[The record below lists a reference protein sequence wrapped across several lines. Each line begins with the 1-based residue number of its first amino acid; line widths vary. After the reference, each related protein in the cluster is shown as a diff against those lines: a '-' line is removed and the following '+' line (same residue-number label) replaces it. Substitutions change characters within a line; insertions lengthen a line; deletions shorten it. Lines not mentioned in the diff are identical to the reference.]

1 MSTERNR
8 EREKE
13 RISKMSSQFGSIA
26 IHWLMFSF
34 LIRSIIT
41 KRFYDLNPDIFRD
54 TPELIESRGFRS
66 ETHRITTEDG
76 YILIVFRIVNPFRRN
91 TTNDHSQRPIL
102 LWHGIGVSSD
112 SWLYSTDGHLD
123 SNTGHYIENSLLVN
137 DCRTNATNTLG
148 FTLASCGYDV
158 WLPNT
163 RGGKYSIEHRDFDPN
178 TDQRYWMYSLTELA
192 IYDLPAVI
200 AYVLRTTRKT
210 SLGYIGHSLGT
221 DQMFALQALIPESG
235 ELIKPF
241 IALAPIAFLGNIW
254 SAARIAIS
262 LEPLLRSN
270 PTRLGLPTSLMQL
283 IGIIICGN
291 EFLIDICSDALYAI
305 NGFDAKYFNQSI
317 ISIDIAHSAVP
328 SSTWLFAH
336 LAQMVQSNRYG
347 MMDFGIEENLNR
359 YGQRQPPDYPIGEIR
374 SKNIA
379 LFYSENDALA
389 DRLDVQRLIESLNIT
404 LLDNYLVPFPK
415 WNHQDFQLGMTQG
428 LYINQRLLRLLR
440 LFDRL

>member
-1 MSTERNR
+1 MRPRLYGFDVCCMSTERNR

-54 TPELIESRGFRS
+54 TVKCSITIVLSLNFVSQFFPPKTQPELIESRGFRS

-200 AYVLRTTRKT
+200 AYVLRTTRK
-210 SLGYIGHSLGT
+210 SLI
-221 DQMFALQALIPESG
+221 
-235 ELIKPF
+235 
-241 IALAPIAFLGNIW
+241 
-254 SAARIAIS
+254 
-262 LEPLLRSN
+262 
-270 PTRLGLPTSLMQL
+270 
-283 IGIIICGN
+283 
-291 EFLIDICSDALYAI
+291 
-305 NGFDAKYFNQSI
+305 
-317 ISIDIAHSAVP
+317 
-328 SSTWLFAH
+328 
-336 LAQMVQSNRYG
+336 
-347 MMDFGIEENLNR
+347 
-359 YGQRQPPDYPIGEIR
+359 
-374 SKNIA
+374 
-379 LFYSENDALA
+379 
-389 DRLDVQRLIESLNIT
+389 
-404 LLDNYLVPFPK
+404 
-415 WNHQDFQLGMTQG
+415 
-428 LYINQRLLRLLR
+428 
-440 LFDRL
+440 